1 MREWLESSGIG
12 HFFHVPGETFLPILD
27 ALVDSSVTLVTC
39 RHESGASF
47 AATAY
52 ARHGRQL
59 GERRPGV
66 CMGTRG
72 PGASNLTIG
81 LHTAMY
87 EALPL
92 VVLLGQ
98 VPTTVLDSG
107 AFQEVDMKF
116 LYAPV
121 SKQVLYVAEAESLPG
136 VLRQAELTALTD
148 RPGPVVVVLPQNLLS
163 HAVAAPM
170 PPRATFVTPG
180 HVSAADIAPV
190 MDALVSA
197 ERPLVLSAV
206 DWSDSE
212 QHVLADAVSRL
223 GLPVMNAWRYY
234 ASFPNQHDNFC
245 GNLGLGA
252 PSAVDAALRAADV
265 IVGLGP
271 VLEDVNLGG
280 GAKLHSDAHLTVVC
294 PYTDAAGTRRTGS
307 AAVRFVTVHP
317 AAFVAGLGG
326 WVGANPV
333 AAQMLRDR
341 FAGYTASLHEGT
353 MSEGAGAGAVAGA
366 GAGNDVAVGKAGG
379 LGAVAM
385 DFDGSDAG
393 ASRIGSDGHG
403 ESEDAHHGV
412 EMDELFRRLEVV
424 IPKHAV
430 VSSDAGNFAQWL
442 LRHLRFGERKF
453 VGPVNGAMGYGLP
466 GAIGVK
472 LADPSRP
479 VWCISGDGGFLMTA
493 AELNTAVRLGL
504 DLVCVVVNN
513 GVYGT
518 IRAHQERQ
526 FPGRPAG
533 TELGD
538 VDYAAVARGMGWQ
551 AWTVSTAD
559 ELAAALRVVAE
570 TPGCRLIDARV
581 RRDVLAVGQ

>member
-1 MREWLESSGIG
+1 MRMRTGGVVVREWLESSGID

-27 ALVDSSVTLVTC
+27 ALLDSSVTLVTC

-47 AATAY
+47 AAAAY
-52 ARHGRQL
+52 ARHGRRL
-59 GERRPGV
+59 GV

-107 AFQEVDMKF
+107 AFQEVDLKF

-121 SKQVLYVAEAESLPG
+121 SKQVFYVAEAESLPG
-136 VLRQAELTALTD
+136 VLRQAELTALTG
-148 RPGPVVVVLPQNLLS
+148 RPGPVVVVLPQNLLGQ
-163 HAVAAPM
+163 AVAAPM
-170 PPRATFVTPG
+170 PPRAAVVTRG
-180 HVSAADIAPV
+180 HVSATDVAPV
-190 MDALVSA
+190 MNALASA
-197 ERPLVLSAV
+197 ERPVVLSAV

-212 QHVLADAVSRL
+212 QRALADVVSRL
-223 GLPVMNAWRYY
+223 GLPVINAWRYY
-234 ASFPNQHDNFC
+234 ASFPNRHNNFC

-252 PSAVDAALRAADV
+252 PKAVDAALRAADV
-265 IVGLGP
+265 IVGLGQ

-280 GAKLHSDAHLTVVC
+280 GSKLGVDADLTVVC

-307 AAVRFVTVHP
+307 AAVRFFTVHP
-317 AAFVAGLGG
+317 AAFVAGLGD
-326 WVGANPV
+326 WVLANP
-333 AAQMLRDR
+333 ATAESLRQR
-341 FAGYTASLHEGT
+341 FAGYTATLHEAT
-353 MSEGAGAGAVAGA
+353 VSE
-366 GAGNDVAVGKAGG
+366 DVGVRESSPRSEDVGVRESSPRSDGVSPG
-379 LGAVAM
+379 VAM
-385 DFDGSDAG
+385 DD
-393 ASRIGSDGHG
+393 
-403 ESEDAHHGV
+403 
-412 EMDELFRRLEVV
+412 LFRSLEVA
-424 IPKHAV
+424 IPKNAV

-472 LADPSRP
+472 LADPSRAA
-479 VWCISGDGGFLMTA
+479 WCISGDGGFLMTA

-518 IRAHQERQ
+518 IRAHQQRQ

-533 TELGD
+533 TDLGD

-551 AWTVSTAD
+551 AWTASTED
-559 ELAAALRVVAE
+559 ELEVALRAVAE

-581 RRDVLAVGQ
+581 QRDVLAIGE